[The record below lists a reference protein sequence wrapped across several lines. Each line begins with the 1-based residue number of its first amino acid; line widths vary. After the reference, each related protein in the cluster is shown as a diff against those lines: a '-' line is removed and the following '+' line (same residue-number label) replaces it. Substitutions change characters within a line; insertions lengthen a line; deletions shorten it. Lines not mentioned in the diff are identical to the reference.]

1 MFHLRSLITVT
12 LGKVVARHDNWD
24 SIGEDVDVHFVDV
37 RFQEK
42 IINLVLFGLRSRPAV
57 LLQLEIN
64 QLVEH
69 QHQRTAR

>member
-1 MFHLRSLITVT
+1 MFM
-12 LGKVVARHDNWD
+12 
-24 SIGEDVDVHFVDV
+24 FVDV

-69 QHQRTAR
+69 QYQRTDR